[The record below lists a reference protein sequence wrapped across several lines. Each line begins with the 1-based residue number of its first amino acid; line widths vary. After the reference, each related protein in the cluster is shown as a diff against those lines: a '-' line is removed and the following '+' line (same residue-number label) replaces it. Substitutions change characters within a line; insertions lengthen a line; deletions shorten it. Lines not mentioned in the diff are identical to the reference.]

1 MPRKTLNTSSSFR
14 QGFGWA
20 PIYVATSLIGILVA
34 GAILYFVEQR
44 NRSEYESEMR
54 SKLQYD
60 LNQAALDLSLV
71 FQRNADTIR
80 SVAALISIEPD
91 ISFERFSEF
100 SEKIFVDHN
109 DFLQIAAA
117 PDLVVD
123 RVYPNTLA
131 DGLLGLDYRAPGNE
145 ELMGH
150 VLRAR
155 KAQSVL
161 FSGPVDLFHG
171 GQGVIGHNVVYLD
184 DANGEP
190 QFWGLINLV
199 IDYEEELHILGLDD
213 VPYRLAIRGKDARG
227 SHGAIFW
234 GDRSTFAADP
244 VFATVNLPVGSWVM
258 AAAPTG
264 GWHNYSVSV
273 TRFYGIVAGTT
284 LIVILLLSAATR
296 LVQLRIRAV
305 AQMSSAINSIQDG
318 FAYYNSDDRLVACN
332 EKYRDFHGGASK
344 LFTAGTRFEDI
355 LRSGVS
361 RGHYAEAIGN
371 EEEWLQNRLA
381 QHRASEG
388 AVDQKLDDG
397 RWVRM
402 SESRTPDGGTVGFLM
417 DITELMNAKEE
428 AERANL
434 AKSEFLD
441 VMSHELRTPLTVV
454 LGGTPFL
461 VKPELLP
468 ATQKVTSRLASM
480 GDEAAPIAKDVDTML
495 TSYKSLAGK
504 VERSAKSLLTLI
516 NEVLDYSK
524 IEAGRMK
531 LAREMTYCDEIIE
544 DVVEEYRNKAAE
556 KGLTIETESP
566 ELAIYADEPRVR
578 QVLENLV
585 SNAIKFTE
593 DGSVRV
599 QAQTFGDFA
608 RFRVIDT
615 GIGIPAD
622 RVDGIFEKFSQANTS
637 DRRRAGGTGLGLAI
651 SKKFVE
657 MHGGTI
663 AVTSREGDGSE
674 FSFTIPKHMVQ
685 KSRAHIEQRAKPA
698 A

>member
-1 MPRKTLNTSSSFR
+1 MARRTPNTSSNFR

-20 PIYVATSLIGILVA
+20 PLYIAAALIVALIA
-34 GAILYFVEQR
+34 ATILYYVEQR
-44 NRSEYESEMR
+44 NRADHEAELRAQIQSE
-54 SKLQYD
+54 
-60 LNQAALDLSLV
+60 LNMAALDLSLI

-80 SVAALISIEPD
+80 AVSALISIEPD
-91 ISFERFSEF
+91 ISFERFAAF
-100 SEKIFVDHN
+100 SKEIFVDHT
-109 DFLQIAAA
+109 DFIEISAA

-123 RVYPNTLA
+123 RIYPETGEAQFMGMDFRAA
-131 DGLLGLDYRAPGNE
+131 DNK
-145 ELMGH
+145 ELFAH
-150 VLRAR
+150 VSRAR
-155 KAQSVL
+155 KSQSVL
-161 FSGPVDLFHG
+161 FAGPIDLEKG
-171 GQGVIGHNVVYLD
+171 GQGIVAYDTVYLD
-184 DANGEP
+184 DAEGKP
-190 QFWGLINLV
+190 QFWGVVNLV
-199 IDYEEELHILGLDD
+199 IDFEEELRILGLDTVD
-213 VPYRLAIRGKDARG
+213 FRLAIRGKDARG

-234 GDRSTFAADP
+234 GDRSTFAAEP
-244 VFATVNLPVGSWVM
+244 VFATVSLPVGSWVM

-264 GWHNYSVSV
+264 GWNNYSASINQL
-273 TRFYGIVAGTT
+273 YGIVAGIT
-284 LIVILLLSAATR
+284 LTVLIMICAGLR
-296 LVQLRIRAV
+296 LIQLRMRAV

-332 EKYRDFHGGASK
+332 DKYRDFHGGAAK

-361 RGHYAEAIGN
+361 RGHYAEAIGR
-371 EEEWLQNRLA
+371 EEEWVQERLA
-381 QHRASEG
+381 QHKASGG

-402 SESRTPDGGTVGFLM
+402 SEARTPDGGTVGFLV
-417 DITELMNAKEE
+417 DITELVSAKED
-428 AERANL
+428 AEHANV

-468 ATQKVTSRLASM
+468 ATQKVMARLASM
-480 GDEAAPIAKDVDTML
+480 GEEFDPLAKDIETML
-495 TSYKSLAGK
+495 TSFKGLAGK
-504 VERSAKSLLTLI
+504 VERSARSLLTLI

-531 LAREMTYCDEIIE
+531 LAREMCYCDELIE
-544 DVVEEYRNKAAE
+544 DVVEQYRSKAEE
-556 KGLTIETESP
+556 KGLSLEGSSAD
-566 ELAIYADEPRVR
+566 LAIFADEPRVR
-578 QVLENLV
+578 QILDNLV

-593 DGSVRV
+593 KGSVRIE
-599 QAQTFGDFA
+599 AQRFGDFA
-608 RFRVIDT
+608 RFRIIDT
-615 GIGIPAD
+615 GIGIPTD
-622 RVDGIFEKFSQANTS
+622 RVDGIFDKFSQGNTS

-663 AVTSREGDGSE
+663 GVSSRAGEGSE
-674 FSFTIPKHMVQ
+674 FTFTIPKHMVQ
-685 KSRAHIEQRAKPA
+685 KARKTEDMHQKPA

>member
-1 MPRKTLNTSSSFR
+1 MPRKTLKTSSSFK

-20 PIYVATSLIGILVA
+20 PVYVATTLIGLLVA

-44 NRSEYESEMR
+44 NRTQHEAEMR
-54 SKLQYD
+54 SKLQYE
-60 LNQAALDLSLV
+60 LNEAALDLSLI

-80 SVAALISIEPD
+80 AVSALISIEPD

-100 SEKIFVDHN
+100 SQKIFVEHN
-109 DFLQIAAA
+109 DFVQISAA

-123 RVYPNTLA
+123 RVYPTNQS
-131 DGLLGLDYRAPGNE
+131 DGILGLDYRAPGND
-145 ELMGH
+145 ELMAH
-150 VLRAR
+150 VTRAR

-161 FSGPVDLFHG
+161 FAGPVDLENG
-171 GQGVIGHNVVYLD
+171 DKGVVAHNVVYLD
-184 DANGEP
+184 NADSDP
-190 QFWGLINLV
+190 VFWGLVNLV
-199 IDYEEELHILGLDD
+199 IDYQEALHVLGLDEA
-213 VPYRLAIRGKDARG
+213 PYRLAIRGKDARG

-234 GDRSTFAADP
+234 GDRSAFAADP

-258 AAAPTG
+258 AAAPVG
-264 GWHNYSVSV
+264 GWQNYSASI
-273 TRFYGIVAGTT
+273 TRFYAVVGATT
-284 LIVILLLSAATR
+284 LVVILLLSAATR
-296 LVQLRIRAV
+296 LIQMRIRAV
-305 AQMSSAINSIQDG
+305 AQMSSAINSIEDG

-332 EKYRDFHGGASK
+332 DKYRDYHGGASK
-344 LFTAGTRFEDI
+344 LFTTGTRFEDI

-361 RGHYAEAIGN
+361 RGHYAEAIGQ
-371 EEEWLQNRLA
+371 EEEWLQTRLA

-388 AVDQKLDDG
+388 AIDQKLDDG

-402 SESRTPDGGTVGFLM
+402 SESRTPDGGTVGFLV

-428 AERANL
+428 AEHANL

-468 ATQKVTSRLASM
+468 ATQKVTARLASM
-480 GDEAAPIAKDVDTML
+480 GDDGAPLAKEVDTML
-495 TSYKSLAGK
+495 ASYKSLAGK
-504 VERSAKSLLTLI
+504 VERSARSLLTLI

-531 LAREMTYCDEIIE
+531 LSREMSYCDEIID
-544 DVVEEYRNKAAE
+544 DVIEEYRAKAAE
-556 KGLTIETESP
+556 KGLTIEGDAP

-593 DGSVRV
+593 VGSVKV

-615 GIGIPAD
+615 GIGIPED

-657 MHGGTI
+657 MHGGTVG
-663 AVTSREGDGSE
+663 VTSRVGEGSE
-674 FSFTIPKHMVQ
+674 FSFTIPKHVVQ
-685 KSRAHIEQRAKPA
+685 ESRAIPEQRAKPA